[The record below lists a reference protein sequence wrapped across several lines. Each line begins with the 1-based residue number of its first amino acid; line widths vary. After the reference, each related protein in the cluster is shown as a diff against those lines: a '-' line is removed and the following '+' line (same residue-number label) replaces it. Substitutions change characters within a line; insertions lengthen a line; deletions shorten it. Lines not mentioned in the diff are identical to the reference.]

1 MSIIRRGGSI
11 FKSQLTSFVRQ
22 KRLPRKAIGLIKK
35 KQVQYNMA
43 QRKMK
48 HKKKITGN
56 TEKEEKGATSKGK
69 NYTEAKFFI
78 FFSQFQQE
86 KRYTFSEKGRT

>member
-1 MSIIRRGGSI
+1 
-11 FKSQLTSFVRQ
+11 
-22 KRLPRKAIGLIKK
+22 
-35 KQVQYNMA
+35 MA